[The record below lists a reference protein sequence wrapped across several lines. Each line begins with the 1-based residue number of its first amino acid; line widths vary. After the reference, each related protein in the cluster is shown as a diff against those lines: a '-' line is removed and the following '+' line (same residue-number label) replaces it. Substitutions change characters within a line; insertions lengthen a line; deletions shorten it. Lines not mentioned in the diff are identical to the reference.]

1 MQPKNINFLITDI
14 LRLMRREYRKSD
26 LDMTPMQAR
35 ALLYVSRNEGIRQVT
50 LAELLD
56 IQPITLARLIDQLV
70 TEGLVERRAD
80 PKDRRANTLF
90 LTEQATPWLIAIDK
104 EIQRVRSKAL
114 QGLSETQIQAAMEVM
129 SKMHENLANDSLS
142 DT

>member
-1 MQPKNINFLITDI
+1 MQSKNINFLITDI

-26 LDMTPMQAR
+26 LGMTPMQAR
-35 ALLYVSRNEGIRQVT
+35 ALVYVSRNEGIRQVA

-70 TEGLVERRAD
+70 SDGLVERKAD
-80 PKDRRANTLF
+80 PKDRRANALF
-90 LTEQATPWLIAIDK
+90 LTKQATTWLIEIDK

-114 QGLSETQIQAAMEVM
+114 QGLSEEQIQAAMEVM
-129 SKMHENLANDSLS
+129 NKMHENLANDSLP

>member
-1 MQPKNINFLITDI
+1 MQTKNINFLITDI

-35 ALLYVSRNEGIRQVT
+35 ALLYVPRNEGIRQVT

-104 EIQRVRSKAL
+104 EIQRVRSIAL